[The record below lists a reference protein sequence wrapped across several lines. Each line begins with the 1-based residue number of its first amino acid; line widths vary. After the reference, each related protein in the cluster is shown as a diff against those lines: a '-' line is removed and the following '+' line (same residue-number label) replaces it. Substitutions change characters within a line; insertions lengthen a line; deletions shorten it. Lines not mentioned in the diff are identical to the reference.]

1 MVSPENIHPIH
12 FIWIEQFVFVYLRI
26 YITKEKRGMNLK
38 DGGHLEDLEGIT
50 GRENKAIIL

>member
-26 YITKEKRGMNLK
+26 YITKEKKGHGFERWGTL
-38 DGGHLEDLEGIT
+38 GGF
-50 GRENKAIIL
+50 GRNNRKGE